1 MARVIGKTKA
11 IVLRTRRMGET
22 SKLVTLYTEEFGKIS
37 VTAKGARR
45 PKSKFGA
52 GLEVMTEIQAV
63 CYVRDDRDLHTL
75 SDCEVLRT
83 FPQLLNDIQRMAY
96 GSGACEMVDRL
107 TIDGEPAERLYRC
120 LIGVLA
126 GFEEVESAQIEPLF
140 WYYQLRVADALGYRP
155 ELSCCVSCG
164 AGLAS
169 GGGGGEWHQFSPALG
184 GAICAP
190 CSRQTTPY
198 EEAGQAVVGM
208 RGRAIS
214 LDCGRRF
221 FVRERRRCRTDVP
234 RGGDQRAISRRAAT
248 AEDLPSGGDPAN
260 PPEKRRDPRHAA
272 PNSRVPRR
280 PERSPP
286 VTRFSRPGG
295 GARINDAST
304 ADTVETI

>member
-198 EEAGQAVVGM
+198 EEAGQAVVGCGGEPSASIAGGGFSYANEGAAGQTYRVAETSVRFLAGLQQLRTYHREAIPPIPPRSGEI
-208 RGRAIS
+208 RGMLRRILEYHAGQSGRLRS
-214 LDCGRRF
+214 LDF
-221 FVRERRRCRTDVP
+221 LD
-234 RGGDQRAISRRAAT
+234 
-248 AEDLPSGGDPAN
+248 
-260 PPEKRRDPRHAA
+260 
-272 PNSRVPRR
+272 RV
-280 PERSPP
+280 
-286 VTRFSRPGG
+286 VAHG
-295 GARINDAST
+295 
-304 ADTVETI
+304 

>member
-1 MARVIGKTKA
+1 MARVIGDTKA

-83 FPQLLNDIQRMAY
+83 FPQLLNDIQRLAY

-120 LIGVLA
+120 LIGVLG

-164 AGLAS
+164 AGLAA

-190 CSRQTTPY
+190 CSRQATPY
-198 EEAGQAVVGM
+198 EEAGQAVAGYGGEPPASIAGGGFSYANEGAAGQTYRVAGTSV
-208 RGRAIS
+208 RFLAGLQQLRTYHRDAIPPS
-214 LDCGRRF
+214 P
-221 FVRERRRCRTDVP
+221 P
-234 RGGDQRAISRRAAT
+234 RGGEIRGMLRRILEYHAGQ
-248 AEDLPSGGDPAN
+248 SGRLRSLDFLD
-260 PPEKRRDPRHAA
+260 RVVA
-272 PNSRVPRR
+272 P
-280 PERSPP
+280 
-286 VTRFSRPGG
+286 G
-295 GARINDAST
+295 
-304 ADTVETI
+304 